1 MFEDFNKFRM
11 MNRRIPPI
19 GNTGSA
25 PGRVFFYFY
34 NKKYTLFIVNKNNG
48 FLD

>member
-19 GNTGSA
+19 RNTDSA
-25 PGRVFFYFY
+25 PGIVFFI
-34 NKKYTLFIVNKNNG
+34 FITKNIIC
-48 FLD
+48 L